1 MKYADRNDAKQ
12 FDDLFWE
19 ACRVQ
24 HGSGAASA
32 YFSGSVYAAGGK
44 GFRWVGFPDSVEEM
58 NKLKAMT
65 SEQIQAYIL
74 ETLPDDA
81 KEPYKQYLASRE

>member
-19 ACRVQ
+19 ACRIQ

-32 YFSGSVYAAGGK
+32 YFTGSVYAAGGK

-58 NKLKAMT
+58 NRLKAM
-65 SEQIQAYIL
+65 
-74 ETLPDDA
+74 
-81 KEPYKQYLASRE
+81 SREGLATFILDNLPPGVIA